1 MKKRYIKPDLT
12 FESFEMSSNI
22 ALGCG
27 TAVNYGVESCKSNIA
42 PGLPGTLFDGGAGC
56 TIHPDDAGICYQT
69 VSDDQRIFAS

>member
-1 MKKRYIKPDLT
+1 MKRQYVKPDLS

-27 TAVNYGVESCKSNIA
+27 KSAGYSVQDCNGNII
-42 PGLPGTLFDGGAGC
+42 PGLSGTLFDQGMGC
-56 TIHPDDAGICYQT
+56 TIFPDDNGVCYQT